1 MKLLHAFGAGLAGAV
16 VLTVTHQVLKKL
28 VVDAPRM
35 DLLGKE
41 ALQKD
46 ADKTGTK
53 LPEKNLY
60 NITMAADIAS
70 NTLYYALAAMGKS
83 KNATLRSG
91 LLGLAAGIGGV
102 MLPKRLRLTNAY
114 SDRTLTTRLLT
125 MAIYSLG
132 GLVSGKIASAL
143 QK

>member
-28 VVDAPRM
+28 VADAPRM
-35 DLLGKE
+35 DLMGEE
-41 ALQKD
+41 ALQKA
-46 ADKTGTK
+46 ADKAGTK
-53 LPEKNLY
+53 LSEKNRY
-60 NITMAADIAS
+60 NITLAADIIG
-70 NTLYYALAAMGKS
+70 NGLYYMLAAIGKP
-83 KNATLRSG
+83 KNAPLRASLLG
-91 LLGLAAGIGGV
+91 LLGGIGGV
-102 MLPKRLRLTNAY
+102 LLPKRLRLTNAY